1 MDQALHMHMVPA
13 ADIAGLRKFYVDG
26 LGWSTWG
33 PDMPGSIMLR
43 AGTAVIV
50 FLNRDY
56 LAAESG
62 IEVSSTARAI
72 NAVFVADKSDVDL
85 QITRAVAA
93 GATITSL
100 IRERDGGLYSG
111 YFTDPEGNGWEIVWS
126 PVMRP
131 SPDGGLNIGG
141 EPLSSGSGGT

>member
-1 MDQALHMHMVPA
+1 MDQALHMLMVPA
-13 ADIAGLRKFYVDG
+13 ADVATLRKFYVDG

-33 PDMPGSIMLR
+33 PDMPGSLMVR
-43 AGTAVIV
+43 TGTAVIV

-62 IEVSSTARAI
+62 IEVSATARAI
-72 NAVFVADKSDVDL
+72 NAVFVDDKTDVET
-85 QITRAVAA
+85 QIASAVAA
-93 GATITSL
+93 GATLTSP
-100 IRERDGGLYSG
+100 IRDRDGGLYSG

-131 SPDGGLNIGG
+131 GADGGLTLKL
-141 EPLSSGSGGT
+141 P

>member
-1 MDQALHMHMVPA
+1 MDQALHMLMVPA
-13 ADIAGLRKFYVDG
+13 ADVAALRAFYVDG

-33 PDMPGSIMLR
+33 QPMPGSLMLR
-43 AGTAVIV
+43 TGTTTIV

-62 IEVSSTARAI
+62 IDVAAAPRAI
-72 NAVFVADKSDVDL
+72 NAVFVADRSDVDA
-85 QITRAVAA
+85 QMARAVAA
-93 GATITSL
+93 GATLTSS

-111 YFTDPEGNGWEIVWS
+111 YFADPEGNGWEIVWS

-131 SPDGGLNIGG
+131 GADGGLDLAL
-141 EPLSSGSGGT
+141 PPQS

>member
-13 ADIAGLRKFYVDG
+13 ADVAALHQFYVDG

-33 PDMPGSIMLR
+33 PPMPGSLMLR

-62 IEVSSTARAI
+62 IDVGAVPRAI
-72 NAVFVADKSDVDL
+72 NAVFVSEKAQVDA
-85 QITRAVAA
+85 QFTRAVAA
-93 GATITSL
+93 GATITSP
-100 IRERDGGLYSG
+100 IRMRDGGLYSG

-131 SPDGGLNIGG
+131 GADGGIANAAA
-141 EPLSSGSGGT
+141 

>member
-13 ADIAGLRKFYVDG
+13 ADVAALRTFYVDG

-33 PDMPGSIMLR
+33 PEMPGSFMLR

-62 IEVSSTARAI
+62 IDVSATPRAI
-72 NAVFVADKSDVDL
+72 NAVFVADKADVDT
-85 QITRAVAA
+85 QIAGALAA
-93 GATITSL
+93 GATLTSP
-100 IRERDGGLYSG
+100 IRDRDGGLYSG

-131 SPDGGLNIGG
+131 GADGGLTLKL
-141 EPLSSGSGGT
+141 P

>member
-13 ADIAGLRKFYVDG
+13 TDVAALRAFYVDG
-26 LGWSTWG
+26 LGWSTWR
-33 PDMPGSIMLR
+33 PEMPGSLMLR

-62 IEVSSTARAI
+62 IDVSATPRAI
-72 NAVFVADKSDVDL
+72 NAVFVSDKADVDT
-85 QITRAVAA
+85 QIASAIA
-93 GATITSL
+93 SGATLTSPV
-100 IRERDGGLYSG
+100 RDRDGGLYSG

-126 PVMRP
+126 PVMQP
-131 SPDGGLNIGG
+131 GADGGLTLKL
-141 EPLSSGSGGT
+141 P

>member
-13 ADIAGLRKFYVDG
+13 ADVAALRAFYLDG
-26 LGWSTWG
+26 LGWTTWG
-33 PDMPGSIMLR
+33 PDMPGSFMLR

-62 IEVSSTARAI
+62 IDVSATARAI
-72 NAVFVADKSDVDL
+72 NAVFVEDKADVDA
-85 QITRAVAA
+85 QIARALAA
-93 GATITSL
+93 GATLTSP
-100 IRERDGGLYSG
+100 IRDRDGGLYSG

-131 SPDGGLNIGG
+131 GPDGGLILKL
-141 EPLSSGSGGT
+141 P

>member
-1 MDQALHMHMVPA
+1 MMDQALHMHMVPA
-13 ADIAGLRKFYVDG
+13 ADVAALRTFYVDG

-33 PDMPGSIMLR
+33 PEMPGSFMLR

-62 IEVSSTARAI
+62 IDVSATPRAI
-72 NAVFVADKSDVDL
+72 NAVFVADKADVDT
-85 QITRAVAA
+85 QIAGALAA
-93 GATITSL
+93 GATLTSP
-100 IRERDGGLYSG
+100 IRDRDGGLYSG

-131 SPDGGLNIGG
+131 GADGGLTLKL
-141 EPLSSGSGGT
+141 P

>member
-13 ADIAGLRKFYVDG
+13 ADVTALRAFYVDG

-33 PDMPGSIMLR
+33 PPMPGSLMLR

-62 IEVSSTARAI
+62 IDVSATSRAI
-72 NAVFVADKSDVDL
+72 NAVFVESKADVDA
-85 QITRAVAA
+85 QMDRALAA
-93 GATITSL
+93 GATLTSA
-100 IRERDGGLYSG
+100 IRDRDGGLYSG
-111 YFTDPEGNGWEIVWS
+111 YFADPEGNGWEIVWS

-131 SPDGGLNIGG
+131 GADGGLNLQM
-141 EPLSSGSGGT
+141 P

>member
-13 ADIAGLRKFYVDG
+13 ADVAALRQFYVDG

-33 PDMPGSIMLR
+33 PPIPGSLMLR

-62 IEVSSTARAI
+62 IDVGAVPRAI
-72 NAVFVADKSDVDL
+72 NAVFVSEKAQVDA
-85 QITRAVAA
+85 QIARAVAA
-93 GATITSL
+93 GATITSP
-100 IRERDGGLYSG
+100 IRMRDGGLYSG

-131 SPDGGLNIGG
+131 GADGGIANAAA
-141 EPLSSGSGGT
+141 

>member
-13 ADIAGLRKFYVDG
+13 ADVAALRQFYVDG

-33 PDMPGSIMLR
+33 PPMPGSLMLR

-62 IEVSSTARAI
+62 IDVGAVARAI
-72 NAVFVADKSDVDL
+72 NAVFVSEKAQVDA
-85 QITRAVAA
+85 QIARAVAA
-93 GATITSL
+93 GATITSPV
-100 IRERDGGLYSG
+100 RMRDGGLYSG

-131 SPDGGLNIGG
+131 GADGGIAIAAA
-141 EPLSSGSGGT
+141 

>member
-1 MDQALHMHMVPA
+1 MMDQALHMHMVPA
-13 ADIAGLRKFYVDG
+13 VDVAALRTFYVDG

-33 PDMPGSIMLR
+33 PDMPGSLMLR

-62 IEVSSTARAI
+62 IDVSATARAI
-72 NAVFVADKSDVDL
+72 NAVFVAEKSDVER
-85 QITRAVAA
+85 QIARAIAA
-93 GATITSL
+93 GGVLTSPV
-100 IRERDGGLYSG
+100 RDRDGGLYSG

-131 SPDGGLNIGG
+131 GADGGLTLNL
-141 EPLSSGSGGT
+141 P

>member
-13 ADIAGLRKFYVDG
+13 ADVAELRQFYVDG

-33 PDMPGSIMLR
+33 PPIPGSLMLR

-62 IEVSSTARAI
+62 IDVGAVPRAI
-72 NAVFVADKSDVDL
+72 NAVFVSEKAQVDA
-85 QITRAVAA
+85 QIARAVAA
-93 GATITSL
+93 GATITSP
-100 IRERDGGLYSG
+100 IRVRDGGLYSG

-131 SPDGGLNIGG
+131 GADGGIAIAAA
-141 EPLSSGSGGT
+141 